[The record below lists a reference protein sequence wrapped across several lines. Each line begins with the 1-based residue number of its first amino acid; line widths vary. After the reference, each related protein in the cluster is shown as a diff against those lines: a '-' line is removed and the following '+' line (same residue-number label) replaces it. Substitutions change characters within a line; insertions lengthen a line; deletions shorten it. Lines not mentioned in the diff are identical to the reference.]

1 MEKKPAT
8 TKEDVAEKKEKKT
21 EKVEKYFYAVGKR
34 KTAIA
39 QVRIY
44 PTKKPVETLI
54 NEKVASKYFSVPRF
68 ELVAKSPF
76 TISGMEEKFNTTV
89 KVVGGGI
96 NAQAEAI
103 RLGISRALVKFD
115 ETLRRAL
122 KDNGFLTRDSRIVER
137 KKPGLKKARKSPQW
151 AKR

>member
-8 TKEDVAEKKEKKT
+8 IKEKKT

-115 ETLRRAL
+115 ESLRRAL

>member
-1 MEKKPAT
+1 MEKKQAT
-8 TKEDVAEKKEKKT
+8 TKEEVAEKQEKKA
-21 EKVEKYFYAVGKR
+21 EKAEKYFYAVGKR

-44 PTKKPVETLI
+44 PTKKPTETLI
-54 NEKVASKYFSVPRF
+54 NEKVASQYFSVPRF

-76 TISGMEEKFNTTV
+76 TISGMEDKFNTTV
-89 KVVGGGI
+89 KVTGGGI

-115 ETLRRAL
+115 ESLRRAL
-122 KDNGFLTRDSRIVER
+122 KNNGFLTRDSRIVER